1 MDSLIRVNFKNK
13 GYFLVE
19 LLIALSLMVVVFG
32 VIINLFL
39 FTTRAWYNDNKML
52 ELQQE
57 AKFSVDSIVRD
68 IAYAKSFQIYPDK
81 FEILLEQE
89 NRRDTK
95 IVYYVSTQ
103 LNQSRLMRDNQPV
116 TGQTMHGKFSV
127 ENLSF
132 HKIND
137 RTILIKMNFI
147 DVETKQKFMIDTAAS
162 MLNEN

>member
-1 MDSLIRVNFKNK
+1 MDSLIRVNFKNR

-19 LLIALSLMVVVFG
+19 LLIALSLMVIVLG

-39 FTTRAWYNDNKML
+39 FATRAWHNDNKML

-68 IAYAKSFQIYPDK
+68 ITYAKSFQIYPDK

-89 NRRDTK
+89 NQRDIK
-95 IVYYVSTQ
+95 IVYHVSTQ

-116 TGQTMHGKFSV
+116 TGQTRHGKFSV

-132 HKIND
+132 QKIND
-137 RTILIKMNFI
+137 QTILIKMSFI

-162 MLNEN
+162 MLNRN